1 MITAALATALSL
13 GAGPSAAPVAP
24 STWGALR
31 GVVATCAGPAGAL
44 LPVKLEAGE
53 FDSGTY
59 DGQAV
64 VIDGDYCKRPLHI
77 DGGGVALRANRTGTS
92 LCLASQGFGCG
103 RFFLLQNHATAHLAS
118 FALTGGFSPPGG
130 WDGYGGAIWAER
142 STLALSDLRVA
153 ESVAWRGGGVFARWS
168 NLTLAGVA
176 FFHNTAG
183 LSDGGAICADWCGLR
198 LSGAVF
204 ERNSAASGG
213 GAISATASVVEIE
226 AANFTGN
233 RGGVAAGSA
242 VAQSGAGSVRCSGCS
257 CAAQPRP
264 FSGNVSA
271 LSSGSCE
278 AAEPRLKSDEGPRH
292 RGQAGGDYGVWRRDS
307 LGLPSYVYQR
317 DQIADRNES
326 SVPASHSADARHST
340 EHSFQRTMP
349 PDSHDSERPSR

>member
-13 GAGPSAAPVAP
+13 GAGPSTAPVAP

-168 NLTLAGVA
+168 NLTLVSVA
-176 FFHNTAG
+176 FLNNTAA

-226 AANFTGN
+226 AANFTDN
-233 RGGVAAGSA
+233 R
-242 VAQSGAGSVRCSGCS
+242 GAGSVRCSSCS

-264 FSGNVSA
+264 FSGNVSP
-271 LSSGSCE
+271 LSGSCE
-278 AAEPRLKSDEGPRH
+278 AAEPRLKSDEWSRH
-292 RGQAGGDYGVWRRDS
+292 LGQAGGDYGVWRRDS